1 MCVCGGG
8 VCIGEGTDH
17 SKITEVTEEICPLLS
32 FTLSE
37 TTEGM
42 FPCDVAQIIRVLK
55 ACHCMLS

>member
-8 VCIGEGTDH
+8 CTGEGTDH
-17 SKITEVTEEICPLLS
+17 SKITEVTEGICPLLS

-37 TTEGM
+37 TTVGM
-42 FPCDVAQIIRVLK
+42 FPCDVVQIITVLK